1 LNWVEHYKSVKHRIV
16 VEAPMKSGKI
26 VITRPTVTILR
37 PEVIFPEKEKTPDD
51 VLTKGLYPKRFIPH
65 LLPMLREYEIPFEEL
80 RSERRFAKYQIPR
93 FRMYHHLRVLGYS
106 LSEIGGVF
114 NRDHT
119 SILHGIRRWKE
130 INGE

>member
-1 LNWVEHYKSVKHRIV
+1 
-16 VEAPMKSGKI
+16 MKSGKI

-37 PEVIFPEKEKTPDD
+37 PEIIFPEKVQTPDD

-80 RSERRFAKYQIPR
+80 RSERRFQKYQIPR
-93 FRMYHHLRVLGYS
+93 FRMYNHLRELGYS
-106 LSEIGGVF
+106 LNEIGGVF
-114 NRDHT
+114 DRDHT